1 MTFYERYCKLCA
13 DRGLKPH
20 SRVTADNI
28 GISNAL
34 VTAWKNG
41 SRPRADTLEKLANY
55 FGVTVEYLLFGN
67 EGREDTNSALVN
79 SDPEL
84 TEFLEM
90 LATREECRMLFH
102 LSRSATKEDVELAV
116 KVIEEL
122 RKRK

>member
-1 MTFYERYCKLCA
+1 MTFYDRYVKLCR

-55 FGVTVEYLLFGN
+55 FGVTVEYLLFGD
-67 EGREDTNSALVN
+67 EGRENGTAVN
-79 SDPEL
+79 GDPEL
-84 TEFLEM
+84 NEFLEM

-102 LSRSATKEDVELAV
+102 LSRTATKEDVELAV
-116 KVIEEL
+116 KIIEEL